1 MKFKT
6 DFDCIKCNY
15 KNNLIVDVKGN
26 TKFVTC
32 EISGISLELVLC
44 KCKKCGTINVLQV
57 DNKETQDK
65 KEKLMTKMLMALD
78 SEDKKYK
85 KLLEKEIRLLNKTL
99 DKKRENL
106 LKEYRKFFRKNVD
119 FIEGLWYN
127 GWYNG

>member
-6 DFDCIKCNY
+6 DFDCIKCNH
-15 KNNLIVDVKGN
+15 KNNLIVDIEGN

-44 KCKKCGTINVLQV
+44 KCEECGTINVLQV
-57 DNKETQDK
+57 DNKETQNI
-65 KEKLMTKMLMALD
+65 KEKVMTKMLMALD

-85 KLLEKEIRLLNKTL
+85 KSLEKEIRLLNKTL

-106 LKEYRKFFRKNVD
+106 LKEYRKFFKKNVD
-119 FIEGLWYN
+119 FIEGFWYN
-127 GWYNG
+127 G

>member
-6 DFDCIKCNY
+6 AFDCIKCNH
-15 KNNLIVDVKGN
+15 KNNLIVDIERN

-44 KCKKCGTINVLQV
+44 KCEECDTINVLQV
-57 DNKETQDK
+57 DNKETQNI
-65 KEKLMTKMLMALD
+65 KEKAMTKILMALD
-78 SEDKKYK
+78 SEDKKHK
-85 KLLEKEIRLLNKTL
+85 KSLEKETRLLNKTL

-106 LKEYRKFFRKNVD
+106 LKEYRKFFKKNVD

-127 GWYNG
+127 G